1 MSFRTA
7 FASYEKSWLALHGNT
22 RGAIWILVAG
32 FMTTVQSLMVKQ
44 VGTDL
49 HTFQIVFLR
58 CVFGLTILLPLA
70 LKSGLA
76 TLRTGRVSL
85 HVMRASVSLISMA
98 CSFYAFAH
106 LPLADAT
113 AYGFTIP
120 LFMIPI
126 AMVMFREKVRWR
138 RWTAT
143 TIGFLGV
150 LIMVRPDGAVHLA
163 VPVALIGAFF
173 NALVMAIIKR
183 LTGSE
188 RIITLMTYFTII
200 ASMISFVPAMLV
212 WKAPTIWE
220 LLLLFGI
227 GITGTL
233 SQMFAA
239 HGWYAATE
247 ATAIAPFDYSRLL
260 YAVILGFLFFS
271 EIPGWNTA
279 VGAVVIAS
287 STLYIARREARLRRE
302 TRLKADAG
310 TPPPEIQG

>member
-1 MSFRTA
+1 VSTRSSLA
-7 FASYEKSWLALHGNT
+7 AYERRWLALHGNT

-49 HTFQIVFLR
+49 HVFQVVFLR
-58 CVFGLTILLPLA
+58 CLFGLSILLPLA
-70 LKSGLA
+70 FKSGLA
-76 TLRTGRVSL
+76 TFRTGRVHL
-85 HVMRASVSLISMA
+85 HLMRAGISLTSMA

-126 AMVMFREKVRWR
+126 AMVMFGEKVRWR

-143 TIGFLGV
+143 FIGFAGV

-163 VPVALIGAFF
+163 VPIALIGAFF

-183 LTGSE
+183 LTGTE

-200 ASMISFVPAMLV
+200 GTLIALIPAMLV
-212 WKAPTIWE
+212 WRTPTYWE
-220 LLLLFGI
+220 LLLLFGM
-227 GITGTL
+227 GLTGTL

-260 YAVILGFLFFS
+260 YAVILGFIFFA
-271 EIPGWNTA
+271 EIPGLNTA
-279 VGAVVIAS
+279 AGALIIAG
-287 STLYIARREARLRRE
+287 STLYIARREARLRRAACP
-302 TRLKADAG
+302 KAPAG
-310 TPPPEIQG
+310 PPPEAQG

>member
-1 MSFRTA
+1 MSIRSSLA
-7 FASYEKSWLALHGNT
+7 AYERSWLALHGNT

-44 VGTDL
+44 VGPNL
-49 HTFQIVFLR
+49 HVFEVVFLR
-58 CVFGLTILLPLA
+58 CLFGLSILLPLA
-70 LKSGLA
+70 FKSGLS
-76 TLRTGRVSL
+76 TLRTGRVHL
-85 HVMRASVSLISMA
+85 HFMRASVSLVSMG
-98 CSFYAFAH
+98 CSFYALAH

-143 TIGFLGV
+143 AIGFLGV

-188 RIITLMTYFTII
+188 RILTLMTYFTII
-200 ASMISFVPAMLV
+200 ATIIVFIPAMLV
-212 WKAPTIWE
+212 WKTPTYFE
-220 LLLLFGI
+220 LLLLFGV
-227 GITGTL
+227 GVTGTL

-260 YAVILGFLFFS
+260 YAVILGFIFFS
-271 EIPGWNTA
+271 EIPGLNTA
-279 VGAVVIAS
+279 VGALVIAG
-287 STLYIARREARLRRE
+287 STLYIAQREARLRKE
-302 TRLKADAG
+302 ARLKSDAG
-310 TPPPEIQG
+310 KPPPEIQG